1 MKSLLL
7 HIGADDGQATR
18 LNAAIALAQ
27 TFNAHLRCV
36 QATPLAAYAMFADPF
51 NASFDL
57 PAIYEVLRETAEAE
71 RLRIEDRLRNEAVS
85 WEWLRLDE
93 PAGSAIMRQA
103 KLADLVVLSRPDS
116 EASGTSPP
124 APITA
129 DVAIHSHAPVLAVP
143 VTDERFDCAGPA
155 LVAWN
160 GSFEAAHALR
170 MTLPLLHRAAAVHVV
185 TVAEEPA
192 EPTAGEACQYLDR
205 HGIAAERHE
214 WPAGEAGIA
223 QALVDAALDI
233 GAGYM
238 VIGAYGHS
246 RVRETV
252 LGGVTRDLL
261 HASPVSLLMAR

>member
-7 HIGADDGQATR
+7 HVGADDGQTTR

-36 QATPLAAYAMFADPF
+36 QATPLAAFAMFADPF

-57 PAIYEVLRETAEAE
+57 PAIYEAVREAAEDE
-71 RLRIEDRLRNEAVS
+71 RRRIEDRLRNEAIS
-85 WEWLRLDE
+85 WEWLQLDE
-93 PAGSAIMRQA
+93 PAGSAIIRQA

-116 EASGTSPP
+116 EASGTLPP
-124 APITA
+124 APIAA
-129 DVAIHSHAPVLAVP
+129 DVAIHSHGPVLAVP
-143 VTDERFDCAGPA
+143 VIDERFDCAGPA

-170 MTLPLLHRAAAVHVV
+170 MSLPLLHRAATVHVV
-185 TVAEEPA
+185 TVAEEPS
-192 EPTAGEACQYLDR
+192 EPTADEACQYLAR
-205 HGIAAERHE
+205 HGIAAERHQRT
-214 WPAGEAGIA
+214 AGEGEVA
-223 QALVDAALDI
+223 QALVDAALEV

-246 RVRETV
+246 RVRETI

-261 HASPVSLLMAR
+261 HGSPIALLMAQ